1 MILYYFLLWVVYIYR
16 YVFVYTYI
24 YLYICLFGL
33 LYSGG
38 GARLFLFQEIYS
50 PRNLREL
57 IYIYIKLI

>member
-1 MILYYFLLWVVYIYR
+1 MILYYFLLWVVYIYM
-16 YVFVYTYI
+16 FICLYI
-24 YLYICLFGL
+24 YIYISLGGL

-57 IYIYIKLI
+57 IYIYIK